1 MVAYVLLGLGV
12 LVLVVLLSRWFA
24 IANPSSLAKWLKW
37 TFIAAGAAATIF
49 LGVTGKA
56 HLAFLPLAITGLP
69 WLMGRMAAG
78 RMNPNPTA
86 GQRSDVETT
95 YLRMTL
101 DHDSGAMEG
110 TVLQGR
116 YAGRRLDEL
125 SEPQLLDLLEEC
137 NLRDDEGRRLL
148 EAYLDRTLGAD
159 WRERAEERTAH
170 DHTHTHSHAG
180 AGTDAGAGT
189 GQGWG
194 RRSAGSKS
202 AGRVPPMTRE
212 EAYEILGI
220 SPGAGEDEIKE
231 AHRDLM
237 RKLHPDHGGSN
248 YLASKINQAKE
259 LLLGG

>member
-1 MVAYVLLGLGV
+1 MVAYVLLGLAL

-24 IANPSSLAKWLKW
+24 TANPSSLAKWVKW
-37 TFIAAGAAATIF
+37 GFIGTGAAATIF
-49 LGVTGKA
+49 LGATGKA
-56 HLAFLPLAITGLP
+56 HLAFLPLALTGLP
-69 WLMGRMAAG
+69 WFLSRMAAG
-78 RMNPNPTA
+78 RMNPNPTP
-86 GQRSDVETT
+86 GSRSDVETP

-116 YAGRRLDEL
+116 HAGQRLDDL

-159 WRERAEERTAH
+159 WRERAEAREESAHSTA
-170 DHTHTHSHAG
+170 G
-180 AGTDAGAGT
+180 GGT

-194 RRSAGSKS
+194 RKRSSTS
-202 AGRVPPMTRE
+202 AGRTPMTRE
-212 EAYEILGI
+212 EAYEILGLH
-220 SPGAGEDEIKE
+220 PGAGEDEIKE
-231 AHRDLM
+231 AHRTLM

-248 YLASKINQAKE
+248 YLAAKINQAKE